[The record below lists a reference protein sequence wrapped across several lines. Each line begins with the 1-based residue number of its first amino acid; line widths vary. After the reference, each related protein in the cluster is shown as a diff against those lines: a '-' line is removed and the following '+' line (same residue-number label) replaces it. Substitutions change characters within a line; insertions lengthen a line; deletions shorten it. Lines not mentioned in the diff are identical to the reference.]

1 MKFTVA
7 ISFLFAA
14 AVSAQKCSDNLLQVC
29 VGNRIKFCNIAKNN
43 IIDYADCGSQ
53 RCVDQPKAV
62 ILFHRC
68 PQASFQWH
76 LFFNCTGFP
85 LVSDSSPLEEEHL
98 DEFKAG
104 QYYPANIG
112 DVYDEK
118 YQVLGKLGFG
128 STSTVWLARNLQDH
142 DYVALKIYTID
153 GGDLKEFQPYE
164 ALGKGNRSHPGYPHV
179 RTALDTFKLKRP
191 NDGNVMHHC
200 LVQNPM
206 WDSWKDVVR
215 WNPAG
220 LFNEELLKAG
230 LAKLFLALDYL
241 HSKCKVVHT
250 DIKAENIMLE
260 LVDVT
265 VLEAFARSELEDLSP
280 RKFVDGAP
288 IYKSR
293 QFGRP
298 KKFGDVVLGDF
309 GAASYPV
316 DIWNVGVMI
325 WDLFEGRHLFQG
337 SDPKEKKYLTR
348 AHLAELVA
356 LLGPPPPDLL
366 LRGKRSGEF
375 FAVDG
380 RWIADIPIPQSQG
393 LDGSI
398 TRLEGQKKEAF
409 LTFVKGMLQWRPE
422 DRKTASQL
430 YDDPWLRS

>member
-43 IIDYADCGSQ
+43 IIDLFQTSRQ
-53 RCVDQPKAV
+53 QPKAV
-62 ILFHRC
+62 ILFHHC
-68 PQASFQWH
+68 AQTSFQWH
-76 LFFNCTGFP
+76 LFFNCTGLP
-85 LVSDSSPLEEEHL
+85 LVSDSTPLEEEHL

-142 DYVALKIYTID
+142 IYVASKIYTVD
-153 GGDLKEFQPYE
+153 GGNLEEFQTYE

-179 RTALDTFKLKRP
+179 RTALDIFKLKRP
-191 NDGNVMHHC
+191 NDGSVMHHC

-220 LFNEELLKAG
+220 LFNAELLKAG
-230 LAKLFLALDYL
+230 IAKLFLALDYL
-241 HSKCKVVHT
+241 HSECKVVH
-250 DIKAENIMLE
+250 N
-260 LVDVT
+260 
-265 VLEAFARSELEDLSP
+265 VLEAFARSELEDPSP
-280 RKFVDGAP
+280 RKFVDEAP

-309 GAASYPV
+309 GAAVRGDRKRNHDAQPNVYRSPEVMLKTEWSYPI
-316 DIWNVGVMI
+316 DIWNVGVM
-325 WDLFEGRHLFQG
+325 
-337 SDPKEKKYLTR
+337 
-348 AHLAELVA
+348 A
-356 LLGPPPPDLL
+356 
-366 LRGKRSGEF
+366 
-375 FAVDG
+375 
-380 RWIADIPIPQSQG
+380 
-393 LDGSI
+393 
-398 TRLEGQKKEAF
+398 
-409 LTFVKGMLQWRPE
+409 RP
-422 DRKTASQL
+422 
-430 YDDPWLRS
+430 

>member
-1 MKFTVA
+1 MA
-7 ISFLFAA
+7 SFLQLVRNSF
-14 AVSAQKCSDNLLQVC
+14 
-29 VGNRIKFCNIAKNN
+29 R
-43 IIDYADCGSQ
+43 
-53 RCVDQPKAV
+53 R
-62 ILFHRC
+62 
-68 PQASFQWH
+68 ASPFRAP
-76 LFFNCTGFP
+76 LSPLNFPSTGLP
-85 LVSDSSPLEEEHL
+85 LVSDSTPLEEEHL

-128 STSTVWLARNLQDH
+128 STSTVWLARNLH
-142 DYVALKIYTID
+142 YVALKIYTVD
-153 GGDLKEFQPYE
+153 GGNLEEFQTYE

-191 NDGNVMHHC
+191 NDGSVMHHC

-241 HSKCKVVHT
+241 HSECKVVHT

-265 VLEAFARSELEDLSP
+265 VLEAFARSEMEDPSP

-309 GAASYPV
+309 GAAVRGDRKRNHDAQPNVYRSPEVMLKTEWSYPV

-380 RWIADIPIPQSQG
+380 RWIADIPIRQSQG

-398 TRLEGQKKEAF
+398 TRLECQKKEAF
-409 LTFVKGMLQWRPE
+409 LTFVKGMLQRRPE

-430 YDDPWLRS
+430 YEDPWLRS